1 MPTGLLREAGSN
13 DLLSL
18 VDCFFEESLLLDI
31 LEALLQRDLFQFLAL
46 CVMCALHHGV
56 NLEP

>member
-1 MPTGLLREAGSN
+1 MPAGLLRQAGSD
-13 DLLSL
+13 DLLCL
-18 VDCFFEESLLLDI
+18 IDCFFEESLLFDI

>member
-1 MPTGLLREAGSN
+1 MPTGLLWQTGSY

-18 VDCFFEESLLLDI
+18 INCYFKESLLLDI

-46 CVMCALHHGV
+46 CVMGALHHGV